1 MIRLE
6 LPLPPSKN
14 RLHVAATRAT
24 KRSSGECHTY
34 QGQRNSDEY
43 VAYRAEVWALVMQ
56 QTTPDERELL
66 AGRKLAVHAMIRFPV
81 GDRRA
86 ARGDAANIVDALLDS
101 LAPALGVDDSAFW
114 SGQWTRHEHASVPEC
129 LVTVW
134 ILPEEG

>member
-6 LPLPPSKN
+6 IPLPISKN
-14 RLHVAATRAT
+14 RTHRVVVNGGRRGLVSTP
-24 KRSSGECHTY
+24 
-34 QGQRNSDEY
+34 EY

-56 QTTPDERELL
+56 QTTPDERLSL
-66 AGRKLAVHAMIRFPV
+66 AGKRLAVHSMIRFPV
-81 GDRRA
+81 GGRRA